1 MEVQLLKEELERRLP
16 QKRYE
21 HVLRVAATAKTL
33 ARHYD
38 VDEIRVELAALFHD
52 IAKFMEPAEMRTLIE
67 KHSEDVRLLTFHHEL
82 WHAAA
87 GRIIAEKTFNVT
99 DEDVLNAIRYHTTGR
114 AGMSPI
120 EKIVYVADLIEPGRA
135 FPGIEQLRTL
145 EGKSLD
151 RVMRDCVSHS
161 IKYLLDNHVAVF
173 PDSLECYNEHVQKTQ
188 LRKES

>member
-1 MEVQLLKEELERRLP
+1 MEVQLIKDELERRLP

-21 HVLRVAATAKTL
+21 HVLRVAETAKSL

-38 VDEIRVELAALFHD
+38 VDETRVEQAALFHD

-67 KHSEDVRLLTFHHEL
+67 KHGDDARLLSFHHEL

-87 GRIIAEKTFNVT
+87 GRIIAENDFNVT

-120 EKIVYVADLIEPGRA
+120 EKIVYVADLTEPGRS
-135 FPGIEQLRTL
+135 FPGIENLREL
-145 EGKSLD
+145 EGKTLD
-151 RVMRDCVSHS
+151 KLMQDCVTHS
-161 IKYLLDNHVAVF
+161 IKYLLDKRVAVF
-173 PDSLECYNEHVQKTQ
+173 PDSLECYNDHVQ
-188 LRKES
+188 